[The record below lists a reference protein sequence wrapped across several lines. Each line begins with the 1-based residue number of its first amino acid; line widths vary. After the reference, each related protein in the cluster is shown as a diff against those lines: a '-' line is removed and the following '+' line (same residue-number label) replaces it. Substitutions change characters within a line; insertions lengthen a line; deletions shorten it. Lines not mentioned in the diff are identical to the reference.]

1 MDRIPAL
8 LLQQIVG
15 HPMSDAEVNPFLC
28 VPNTPCSAVDHGVAE
43 TAGGSHHQVTVPFL
57 NLQHKVL
64 PAVVPQQVG
73 VRVPLH
79 STYLTGPR
87 RATGLSYNLGLLH
100 NFWFFSLDWA
110 VYNRVKG
117 DLKPIFLSLLLLRSQ
132 CTKMC

>member
-1 MDRIPAL
+1 MPHAK
-8 LLQQIVG
+8 
-15 HPMSDAEVNPFLC
+15 VNPFLS
-28 VPNTPCSAVDHGVAE
+28 VTYSPRSAVNHSVAE
-43 TAGGSHHQVTVPFL
+43 TAGGPHHQVTIPFF

-100 NFWFFSLDWA
+100 SFWFFSLDWA

-117 DLKPIFLSLLLLRSQ
+117 DLKPIFLS
-132 CTKMC
+132 